1 MPRPPSQGRGLTL
14 PHPPWGGWGSPR
26 PEDGF
31 GQGRSLA
38 SPILSGNLPQQK
50 RGSFRA
56 GKWEVFP
63 RSMQIPQEPVQ
74 RSTSFTELPSEIH
87 TKCFVPGGFL
97 SPRKTEGHQLGLTKP
112 TLPPPPI
119 LGLCRAGLD
128 KASPGSKEG
137 PSFLLLLDR
146 QGAAVPDWGE
156 ARLTPQPALLHP
168 ERLLLE
174 FLLSWPVPVFVCGP
188 CVYPPTDSEVLGKRG
203 PRGMR
208 GAGTQGDT
216 EWSFLRCLYLRNL
229 KGMSQTQYILGTT
242 KACNWNSAFRKLC
255 LKINGTVSSQSSA
268 P

>member
-1 MPRPPSQGRGLTL
+1 MPPFTGERPDSAPPSVGRLR
-14 PHPPWGGWGSPR
+14 SPR

-38 SPILSGNLPQQK
+38 SRILSGNLPQQK
-50 RGSFRA
+50 RGSSRA

-74 RSTSFTELPSEIH
+74 RSASFTELPSEIH

-97 SPRKTEGHQLGLTKP
+97 NQRKTEGHHLGLTKP
-112 TLPPPPI
+112 TLPPPPV
-119 LGLCRAGLD
+119 LGLCWAGLD
-128 KASPGSKEG
+128 KAPPGSKEG

-208 GAGTQGDT
+208 GDGTQGDT
-216 EWSFLRCLYLRNL
+216 EWSFLRCLYLRKNL